1 MSGLGYTHP
10 VWGHGFDHGELE
22 VAHDSLSE
30 AERAWGNP
38 LAMHVQALVRAELT
52 DGDRTDVGIGVL
64 EQLFV
69 GPHAPTRPHRADGPR
84 RMSFPTSPEAISA
97 DWLGA
102 VLGQPGRLKGF
113 TATKVGTGQM
123 CDSYRLTLDW
133 QDGTD
138 APATVIAKC
147 PSHDEASR
155 NIAKLTGT
163 YVKEVSWY
171 RELAAASGV
180 PAPRCHHSEIAD
192 DEVDF
197 ILILSDL
204 APARQGDQLAGLGLA
219 RPRAVHRRGGHAPRA
234 SVGRSAAR
242 ADMPWLAR
250 DNGDLVRALFPQLY
264 LGFRER
270 YAARLAPEILD
281 VGAGIVASLDA
292 YLSREPAARTL
303 VHGDLRIDNILF
315 APDGDACWLVDW
327 QTLGR
332 GSGATD
338 LAYLVGTSIADPF
351 ERAAADRP
359 AFDHWLAALTA
370 RGVEP
375 DAAALWDDYRVGALS
390 GYFMAVFASMNVE
403 RTDRGDEMFA
413 VMAERP
419 ARQALA
425 LGSLDLL

>member
-1 MSGLGYTHP
+1 
-10 VWGHGFDHGELE
+10 
-22 VAHDSLSE
+22 
-30 AERAWGNP
+30 
-38 LAMHVQALVRAELT
+38 
-52 DGDRTDVGIGVL
+52 
-64 EQLFV
+64 
-69 GPHAPTRPHRADGPR
+69 
-84 RMSFPTSPEAISA
+84 MSFPTSPEAMTA
-97 DWLGA
+97 EWLGA
-102 VLGQPGRLKGF
+102 VLGWPGKLKAF

-133 QDGTD
+133 QGDTD

-147 PSHDEASR
+147 PSHDAASR

-180 PAPRCHHSEIAD
+180 PAPHCHYHAIAD
-192 DEVDF
+192 EEVDF

-219 RPRAVHRRGGHAPRA
+219 GLVPCIEAAASLHAHLWNDPHLA
-234 SVGRSAAR
+234 QL
-242 ADMPWLAR
+242 PWLAR
-250 DNGDLVRALFPQLY
+250 DNGELVRALFPELY

-270 YAARLAPEILD
+270 YAARLASEILD
-281 VGAGIVASLDA
+281 IGAGIVAKLDA
-292 YLSREPAARTL
+292 YLAREPAARTL

-332 GSGATD
+332 GSSAAD

-359 AFDHWLAALTA
+359 AFDHWIAAL
-370 RGVEP
+370 RRHGVDP
-375 DAAALWDDYRVGALS
+375 DPAPLWDDYRVGALS

-403 RTDRGDEMFA
+403 RTERGDEMFA

-425 LGSLDLL
+425 LESLELL

>member
-1 MSGLGYTHP
+1 
-10 VWGHGFDHGELE
+10 
-22 VAHDSLSE
+22 
-30 AERAWGNP
+30 
-38 LAMHVQALVRAELT
+38 
-52 DGDRTDVGIGVL
+52 
-64 EQLFV
+64 
-69 GPHAPTRPHRADGPR
+69 
-84 RMSFPTSPEAISA
+84 MSFPISPEAISA

-102 VLGQPGRLKGF
+102 VLGHSGQLKGF
-113 TATKVGTGQM
+113 NAAKVGTGQM

-133 QDGTD
+133 ADGDWLGDTD

-180 PAPRCHHSEIAD
+180 PAPLCHHSEIAG
-192 DEVDF
+192 DEVEF

-204 APARQGDQLAGLGLA
+204 APARQGDQLKGLDLTGLVPCIEA
-219 RPRAVHRRGGHAPRA
+219 AAKLHAHLWGDRRL
-234 SVGRSAAR
+234 
-242 ADMPWLAR
+242 ADISWLAR

-270 YAARLAPEILD
+270 YAARFTPEILD
-281 VGAGIVASLDA
+281 VGAGIVAKLDA

-315 APDGDACWLVDW
+315 SPDGTACWLVDW

-332 GSGATD
+332 GSGAAD

-359 AFDHWLAALTA
+359 AFDHWIAALRA
-370 RGVEP
+370 HGVDP
-375 DAAALWDDYRVGALS
+375 DPPALWDDYRVGALS

>member
-1 MSGLGYTHP
+1 
-10 VWGHGFDHGELE
+10 
-22 VAHDSLSE
+22 
-30 AERAWGNP
+30 
-38 LAMHVQALVRAELT
+38 
-52 DGDRTDVGIGVL
+52 
-64 EQLFV
+64 
-69 GPHAPTRPHRADGPR
+69 
-84 RMSFPTSPEAISA
+84 MSFPTSPEAMTA
-97 DWLGA
+97 EWLGA
-102 VLGQPGRLKGF
+102 VLGWPGKLKAF
-113 TATKVGTGQM
+113 TAAKVGTGQM

-133 QDGTD
+133 QGDTD
-138 APATVIAKC
+138 APRTVIAKC
-147 PSHDEASR
+147 PSHDAASR

-180 PAPRCHHSEIAD
+180 PAPYCHHHAIAD
-192 DEVDF
+192 EEVDF

-219 RPRAVHRRGGHAPRA
+219 GLVPCI
-234 SVGRSAAR
+234 SAA
-242 ADMPWLAR
+242 ASLHAHLWDDPQLAQMPWLAR

-281 VGAGIVASLDA
+281 VGAGIVAKLDS

-327 QTLGR
+327 QTLGG
-332 GSGATD
+332 GSGAAD

-359 AFDHWLAALTA
+359 AFDHWIAAL
-370 RGVEP
+370 RRHGVDP
-375 DAAALWDDYRVGALS
+375 DPTPLWDDYRVGALS

-425 LGSLDLL
+425 LGSLELL

>member
-1 MSGLGYTHP
+1 
-10 VWGHGFDHGELE
+10 
-22 VAHDSLSE
+22 
-30 AERAWGNP
+30 
-38 LAMHVQALVRAELT
+38 
-52 DGDRTDVGIGVL
+52 
-64 EQLFV
+64 
-69 GPHAPTRPHRADGPR
+69 
-84 RMSFPTSPEAISA
+84 MSFPTSPEAIDA
-97 DWLGA
+97 QWLGA
-102 VLGQPGRLKGF
+102 VLGQAGKLKGF
-113 TATKVGTGQM
+113 RTAKVGTGQM

-133 QDGTD
+133 EDGVD

-171 RELAAASGV
+171 RELAGASGV
-180 PAPRCHHSEIAD
+180 PVPSCYYCDIAED
-192 DEVDF
+192 DVDF

-204 APARQGDQLAGLGLA
+204 APARPGDQLVGVGLAGLVPCIEAAAKLHAHLWNSTQLA
-219 RPRAVHRRGGHAPRA
+219 H
-234 SVGRSAAR
+234 
-242 ADMPWLAR
+242 MPSLAR
-250 DNGDLVRALFPQLY
+250 DNTDLIRTLFPQLY
-264 LGFRER
+264 TGFRER
-270 YAARLAPEILD
+270 YAARLARGVLD
-281 VGAGIVASLDA
+281 LGAGIVEKLDA
-292 YLSREPAARTL
+292 YLAREPSVRTI

-315 APDGDACWLVDW
+315 APDGDACWIVDW

-332 GSGATD
+332 GSGAAD

-359 AFDHWLAALTA
+359 ALDHWIAALKA
-370 RGVEP
+370 GGVDP

-390 GYFMAVFASMNVE
+390 GYFMAVFASMSVE
-403 RTDRGDEMFA
+403 RTARGDEMFA

>member
-1 MSGLGYTHP
+1 
-10 VWGHGFDHGELE
+10 
-22 VAHDSLSE
+22 
-30 AERAWGNP
+30 
-38 LAMHVQALVRAELT
+38 
-52 DGDRTDVGIGVL
+52 
-64 EQLFV
+64 
-69 GPHAPTRPHRADGPR
+69 
-84 RMSFPTSPEAISA
+84 MSFPTSPEAMTA

-102 VLGQPGRLKGF
+102 VLDQPGRLNGF
-113 TATKVGTGQM
+113 AATKVGTGQM

-133 QDGTD
+133 HAGTD
-138 APATVIAKC
+138 APTTVIAKC

-180 PAPRCHHSEIAD
+180 PAPRCHFHAIAG

-197 ILILSDL
+197 LLILSDL

-219 RPRAVHRRGGHAPRA
+219 GLVPCIDAAASLHAYRWDDPRLAQT
-234 SVGRSAAR
+234 
-242 ADMPWLAR
+242 PWLAR
-250 DNGDLVRALFPQLY
+250 DSGDLVRALFPQLY

-270 YAARLAPEILD
+270 YATRLAPELLD
-281 VGAGIVASLDA
+281 VGAGLVAGLDA
-292 YLSREPAARTL
+292 YLSREPAVRTL

-315 APDGDACWLVDW
+315 APGGHACWLVDW

-359 AFDHWLAALTA
+359 AFDHWIAAL
-370 RGVEP
+370 RGHGVDP
-375 DAAALWDDYRVGALS
+375 DPAALWDDYRVGALS

-403 RTDRGDEMFA
+403 RTARGDEMFA

>member
-1 MSGLGYTHP
+1 
-10 VWGHGFDHGELE
+10 
-22 VAHDSLSE
+22 
-30 AERAWGNP
+30 
-38 LAMHVQALVRAELT
+38 
-52 DGDRTDVGIGVL
+52 
-64 EQLFV
+64 
-69 GPHAPTRPHRADGPR
+69 
-84 RMSFPTSPEAISA
+84 MSFPTSPEAMTA
-97 DWLGA
+97 EWLGA
-102 VLGQPGRLKGF
+102 VLGQPGKLKAF

-133 QDGTD
+133 QGDTD

-147 PSHDEASR
+147 PSHDAASR

-180 PAPRCHHSEIAD
+180 PAPHSHHHAIAD

-219 RPRAVHRRGGHAPRA
+219 GLVPCIAAAASLHAHLWDDPQLA
-234 SVGRSAAR
+234 Q
-242 ADMPWLAR
+242 MPWLAR

-281 VGAGIVASLDA
+281 IGAGIVAKLDA
-292 YLSREPAARTL
+292 YLAREPAARTL

-315 APDGDACWLVDW
+315 APDGTACWLVDW

-359 AFDHWLAALTA
+359 AFDHWIAAL
-370 RGVEP
+370 RGHGVDP
-375 DAAALWDDYRVGALS
+375 DPTPLWDDYRVGALS

-425 LGSLDLL
+425 LGSLELL

>member
-1 MSGLGYTHP
+1 
-10 VWGHGFDHGELE
+10 
-22 VAHDSLSE
+22 
-30 AERAWGNP
+30 
-38 LAMHVQALVRAELT
+38 
-52 DGDRTDVGIGVL
+52 
-64 EQLFV
+64 
-69 GPHAPTRPHRADGPR
+69 
-84 RMSFPTSPEAISA
+84 MSFPTSPEAISA

-102 VLGQPGRLKGF
+102 ALGQPGRLKGF
-113 TATKVGTGQM
+113 SAAKVGTGQM
-123 CDSYRLTLDW
+123 CDSYRLMLDWKDGDW
-133 QDGTD
+133 QDGAD

-171 RELAAASGV
+171 RELATTSGV
-180 PAPRCHHSEIAD
+180 PAPRCYHSEIAD

-204 APARQGDQLAGLGLA
+204 APARQGDQLTGLGLSGLI
-219 RPRAVHRRGGHAPRA
+219 PCIE
-234 SVGRSAAR
+234 SAAKLH
-242 ADMPWLAR
+242 AYLWNDPQLAQMPWLAR
-250 DNGDLVRALFPQLY
+250 DNGDLIRALFPQLY

-270 YAARLAPEILD
+270 YSGRLVREILD
-281 VGAGIVASLDA
+281 IGAGIVAKLDA

-315 APDGDACWLVDW
+315 SPDGNACWLVDW

-332 GSGATD
+332 GSGAAD
-338 LAYLVGTSIADPF
+338 LAYLVGTSIADPL

-359 AFDHWLAALTA
+359 AFDHWIAALGSH
-370 RGVEP
+370 GV
-375 DAAALWDDYRVGALS
+375 DFDTAALWDDYRVGALS

-425 LGSLDLL
+425 LGSLDLF